1 MSFYYKEISNI
12 FVVKI
17 AALAI
22 QEILWLKT

>member
-17 AALAI
+17 AA
-22 QEILWLKT
+22 